1 MAESRSTLLEVK
13 QYYGRVQN
21 YINGEWVDSSTDNW
35 LDVQEPASGRVIAEV
50 PLSTVAE
57 K

>member
-50 PLSTVAE
+50 PLSTAPR
-57 K
+57 